1 MAIGDYLGT
10 KSEIEFHNNEKEREL
25 HEINTNP

>member
-10 KSEIEFHNNEKEREL
+10 KSEIEFYNNEKEREAF
-25 HEINTNP
+25 EV